1 MPVDTPLTRVVA
13 RPSYEAYGK
22 VDLIDPVPSGFIQV
36 AAEVERRP
44 PFLPAS
50 GAKRALLADCTR
62 LCRDL
67 AARDGVIGAV
77 TFRSAL
83 VPPGRG
89 AFLARHPDVHVAG
102 FDVAVLIE
110 TSSIERARELR
121 HDGAFGALESRIRA
135 SATYTHVVTATN
147 VKRIGP
153 VDHSRDGLF
162 LFNYFFAADTARN
175 LAVWEYT
182 AGWFQQE
189 TGLDNSTVL
198 LPDAGEAS
206 QYNIINH
213 CRWDGLDDILPSL
226 IFKRSFRDYV
236 LANFEANEV
245 AAMPVLYRMA

>member
-13 RPSYEAYGK
+13 RPSYETYGK
-22 VDLIDPVPSGFIQV
+22 VDLVEPVTSGFIQI
-36 AAEVERRP
+36 AAEVEHRP
-44 PFLPAS
+44 PFLPAG
-50 GAKRALLADCTR
+50 GAKRALLADCKR

-67 AARDGVIGAV
+67 AARDGVLSAV

-89 AFLARHPDVHVAG
+89 AFLARHPEVHVAG

-110 TSSIERARELR
+110 TSSVERAQQLR
-121 HDGAFGALESRIRA
+121 HDATFAALESRIRGAA
-135 SATYTHVVTATN
+135 SYTHVVTAGN
-147 VKRIGP
+147 IKRIGP

-162 LFNYFFAADTARN
+162 LFNYFFAAETARN

-198 LPDAGEAS
+198 LPAAGEAS
-206 QYNIINH
+206 EYNIINH
-213 CRWDGLDDILPSL
+213 CRWDGLGDILPSL
-226 IFKRSFRDYV
+226 MFKRSFRGYV
-236 LANFEANEV
+236 LANFEANDV

>member
-13 RPSYEAYGK
+13 RPSYETYGR
-22 VDLIDPVPSGFIQV
+22 VDLIEPSASGFIQI
-36 AAEVERRP
+36 AADVESRLP
-44 PFLPAS
+44 ILPAS
-50 GAKRALLADCTR
+50 RRKRALLADCRR
-62 LCRDL
+62 LCR
-67 AARDGVIGAV
+67 AIAERDGVSSAV
-77 TFRSAL
+77 IFRSAL

-89 AFLARHPDVHVAG
+89 AFLARHPEVHVAG

-110 TSSIERARELR
+110 ASSLARARELR
-121 HDGAFGALESRIRA
+121 HDSAFAALETRIREAA
-135 SATYTHVVTATN
+135 SYTHIVTASN

-162 LFNYFFAADTARN
+162 LFNYFFAAETPRN

-213 CRWDGLDDILPSL
+213 CRWDGFGDILPSL
-226 IFKRSFRDYV
+226 LLKRSFRDYV

-245 AAMPVLYRMA
+245 AAIPVLYRMA